1 MSLVSIELGEMLIGC
16 STFIAALEKAEGV
29 KPSDVEE
36 VFFGNVISAK

>member
-1 MSLVSIELGEMLIGC
+1 MPPSVSIGRGIYSPL
-16 STFIAALEKAEGV
+16 TFIAAIERAEGI